1 MKIQG
6 VIDKIKAVGI
16 RSTAFGLGICSL
28 GFYLFFGLGDSFTYA
43 LADER
48 LRPPQ
53 SITCSPNQLTS
64 WQGVLVNYRRDD
76 RILSTLI
83 NTFDGTQES
92 LIITYQLEDFLIDGQ
107 PFSVDDWVKI
117 ESAKG
122 VVRPQ
127 VSVRVWL
134 CHKGDKMQGA
144 VIDWQSPKH

>member
-1 MKIQG
+1 MRLNLL
-6 VIDKIKAVGI
+6 GI
-16 RSTAFGLGICSL
+16 SSTAFGLWICSV
-28 GFYLFFGLGDSFTYA
+28 GFCLFFGLAGLFTYA
-43 LADER
+43 LANER

-53 SITCSPNQLTS
+53 SITCAPNQLTS

-76 RILSTLI
+76 SIISTLI

-92 LIITYQLEDFLIDGQ
+92 LIMTYQLGDFLIDGQ

-134 CHKGDKMQGA
+134 CHQGDKMQRA
-144 VIDWQSPKH
+144 VIDWQSPKR